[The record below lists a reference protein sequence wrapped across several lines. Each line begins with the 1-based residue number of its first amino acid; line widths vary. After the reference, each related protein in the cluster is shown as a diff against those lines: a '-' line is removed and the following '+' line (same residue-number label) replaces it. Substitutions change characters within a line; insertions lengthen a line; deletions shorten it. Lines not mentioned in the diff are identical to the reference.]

1 MDLNTIPLFTLLQ
14 NKLGYL
20 GERERMIAQNV
31 ANATTPGYTP
41 RDLKPFSEQPGIKGG
56 PSVAPVAAV
65 AFGTTDPSQIVLETQ
80 SGATDAR
87 SYASNAAPDS
97 ETMLDGNQVVIEEQM
112 IKMSDAHSD
121 YDTAIGF
128 YQKAL
133 AMLHMAVQKP
143 GG

>member
-1 MDLNTIPLFTLLQ
+1 MDLNNIPLFTLLQ

-31 ANATTPGYTP
+31 ANASTPGFTP
-41 RDLKPFSEQPGIKGG
+41 QDLKPFSEQPGIKSG
-56 PSVAPVAAV
+56 PSIAPVAPVAIAT
-65 AFGTTDPSQIVLETQ
+65 ADSSQITIESQ
-80 SGATDAR
+80 SGPAGAR
-87 SYASNAAPDS
+87 SYASAAAPDS
-97 ETMLDGNQVVIEEQM
+97 ETTLDGNQVVIEEQM
-112 IKMSDAHSD
+112 IKMSDARSD